1 MGENNNNNNNKI
13 PSFGLKSNVNLIYN
27 HLETVAKLSSN
38 EKFVNEPP
46 KFIDIKTITPLNV
59 ENNGIAQKKIISKR
73 DLRSFHTTSTY
84 SELLNF
90 IIQLSLDIQGKSL
103 KSNFTITNNINSIIS
118 LLNQLDQ
125 YITDIPPK
133 PIRTRFGNESFVE
146 WFNMVEKETPRL
158 LFNLINNKPLNTPI
172 TNEIPLIYNEIS
184 TYLQNSW
191 GDKQRI
197 DYGSGHELNFI
208 CFLLCLVKIQ
218 FIKREEYE
226 LLVLVIFYRY
236 LNIMRR
242 LQESYWLEPAG
253 SHGVWGL
260 DDYHFLP
267 FLFGSS
273 QLIEHKYIRPKSIR
287 NDEIVNS
294 TFSDEYMYLGCIRFI
309 GKVKSGG
316 SLLEHS
322 PMLVDISGVKNWS
335 KVNEGMIK
343 MFKSEVLGKLPIMQH
358 MFFGSIIQYID
369 NPDIVETDEEIN
381 QRKPIVTHSFSSC
394 GCINRVPS
402 IFAVANTDKIL
413 ASTNNSNNNNDHYNN
428 NEQQC
433 SETDHNHN
441 HNQDHNH
448 NNHNQNHNHPPQQ
461 QRSYF
466 PLD

>member
-1 MGENNNNNNNKI
+1 MSENNNKI
-13 PSFGLKSNVNLIYN
+13 PSFGLKSNVNSTYN
-27 HLETVAKLSSN
+27 HLETVAKLSID
-38 EKFVNEPP
+38 EKLVNEPP
-46 KFIDIKTITPLNV
+46 KFVDIKTITPLNV
-59 ENNGIAQKKIISKR
+59 ENNGIAQKRIISKR
-73 DLRSFHTTSTY
+73 DLRSFHTSSTY

-103 KSNFTITNNINSIIS
+103 KSNFTITKNINSIIV

-133 PIRTRFGNESFVE
+133 QIRTRFGNESFVE
-146 WFNMVEKETPRL
+146 WFNKVEKETPKL
-158 LFNLINNKPLNTPI
+158 LFNLINDNPLNTPI
-172 TNEIPLIYNEIS
+172 TNEVPIIYNEIS

-208 CFLLCLVKIQ
+208 CFLLCLVKIK

-226 LLVLVIFYRY
+226 LLVLIIFNKY
-236 LNIMRR
+236 LNMMRR

-294 TFSDEYMYLGCIRFI
+294 SFSDEYMYLGCIRFI

-358 MFFGSIIQYID
+358 MFFASIIQYID
-369 NPDIVETDEEIN
+369 NPDIIETDEEIN

-402 IFAVANTDKIL
+402 MFAVANTDKIL
-413 ASTNNSNNNNDHYNN
+413 ASTSTTTNNNNNNITSGDHCND

-433 SETDHNHN
+433 SETHNHDHNHN
-441 HNQDHNH
+441 HNHNH
-448 NNHNQNHNHPPQQ
+448 NHPPPPPQQ

>member
-1 MGENNNNNNNKI
+1 MSENKI
-13 PSFGLKSNVNLIYN
+13 PSFGLKSNVNSTYN
-27 HLETVAKLSSN
+27 HLETVSKLSSE
-38 EKFVNEPP
+38 EKLVNEPP
-46 KFIDIKTITPLNV
+46 KFVDIKTIKPQNV
-59 ENNGIAQKKIISKR
+59 ENKGVAQKRIISKR
-73 DLRSFHTTSTY
+73 DLRSFHTTATY

-103 KSNFTITNNINSIIS
+103 KSNFTITNNINSILL

-133 PIRTRFGNESFVE
+133 PTRTRFGNESFVE

-158 LFNLINNKPLNTPI
+158 LYNLLNEKSLNTPI
-172 TNEIPLIYNEIS
+172 TDEIPLIYNEIS

-218 FIKREEYE
+218 FIKREEYD

-294 TFSDEYMYLGCIRFI
+294 SFSDEYMYLGCIRFI

-358 MFFGSIIQYID
+358 MFFGSIVEYND

-402 IFAVANTDKIL
+402 MFAVANTDKIL
-413 ASTNNSNNNNDHYNN
+413 ASTTTNSDDHCNDN
-428 NEQQC
+428 QSC

-441 HNQDHNH
+441 NHNH
-448 NNHNQNHNHPPQQ
+448 NNHNHNNHAAPQQ